1 MVGNPTADTY
11 YTCYKLISPETQPD
25 RYMSLKKKYDDTD
38 MCEVSFTA
46 PKNIGASTVSLV
58 GDFNDWN
65 PGANPM
71 KQLKDGGFSV
81 TIKLKAGS
89 EYQFR
94 YLLDGHRWENDW
106 EADKY
111 APNEYGVENSV
122 VVV

>member
-1 MVGNPTADTY
+1 
-11 YTCYKLISPETQPD
+11 
-25 RYMSLKKKYDDTD
+25 MSLKKDYGESTD
-38 MCEVSFTA
+38 LCEVTFSA
-46 PKNIGASTVSLV
+46 PTEIGASAVALV

-65 PGANPM
+65 PNTHPM
-71 KQLKDGGFSV
+71 KKSKDGGFSV
-81 TIKLKAGS
+81 TVKLKAGS

-111 APNEYGVENSV
+111 VPNQFGVRNSV

>member
-1 MVGNPTADTY
+1 
-11 YTCYKLISPETQPD
+11 
-25 RYMSLKKKYDDTD
+25 MSLKKKYDDTD

>member
-1 MVGNPTADTY
+1 
-11 YTCYKLISPETQPD
+11 
-25 RYMSLKKKYDDTD
+25 MSLKKKYDKKADA
-38 MCEVSFTA
+38 CAVSFSV
-46 PKNIGASTVSLV
+46 PKDLGASTISLV

-65 PGANPM
+65 PNTHPM
-71 KQLKDGGFSV
+71 KRLKDGDFSI
-81 TIKLKAGS
+81 TITVKTGR

-111 APNEYGVENSV
+111 APNEFGVENSV